1 MNNEIIFLVQ
11 SSPEGGYE
19 AQALSHSIYTE
30 ADTLDELREMIKD
43 AVHCHFEETD
53 DTNTKNIRAYPCHP
67 CSINQ

>member
-30 ADTLDELREMIKD
+30 ADTLEELREMIKD
-43 AVHCHFEETD
+43 AVYCHFEEHERP
-53 DTNTKNIRAYPCHP
+53 KIIRLHLVEEEVFAA
-67 CSINQ
+67 

>member
-30 ADTLDELREMIKD
+30 ADTLEELREMIKD
-43 AVHCHFEETD
+43 AVYCHFEEHERP
-53 DTNTKNIRAYPCHP
+53 KIIRLHLVEEEVFAV
-67 CSINQ
+67 